1 MAFSVTSVLSSIV
14 AATTRTPHA
23 VKLPKD
29 QDRFARR
36 ADAATNVPPMF
47 HSKNTRPVSAASL
60 KSSEALEHDTLT
72 RIRDALY
79 RDQQA

>member
-1 MAFSVTSVLSSIV
+1 MAFSVTSVLNSIV

-23 VKLPKD
+23 VKLPAE

-36 ADAATNVPPMF
+36 PQDAAGLT
-47 HSKNTRPVSAASL
+47 TRVHAKPTAPLSAATQ
-60 KSSEALEHDTLT
+60 KSSEALEHDTLS